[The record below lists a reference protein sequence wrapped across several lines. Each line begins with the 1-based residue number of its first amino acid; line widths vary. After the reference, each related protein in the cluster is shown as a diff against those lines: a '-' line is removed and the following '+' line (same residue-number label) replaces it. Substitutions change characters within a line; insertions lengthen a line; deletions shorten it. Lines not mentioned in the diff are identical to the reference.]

1 MGKETNVKDN
11 WSHVLEKHGIQFV
24 VLSRSQ
30 DKKLVKA
37 LRRQPGW
44 SVDFKDQDTIIFAR
58 AAQKGRG
65 Q

>member
-1 MGKETNVKDN
+1 MRKAAHVNDN

-37 LRRQPGW
+37 LRFRPGW
-44 SVDFKDQDTIIFAR
+44 LVDFEDQNTVIFAR